1 MKKGVCVSAKT
12 QLNISETPITTTK
25 DDNNSP
31 VMGDLSSVCNNRMH
45 GCDDVASGLEFQVY
59 SQGVYA
65 GVCVSA
71 KTQLNISETPIT
83 TTKDDNNSPVICGE

>member
-25 DDNNSP
+25 DDNNY
-31 VMGDLSSVCNNRMH
+31 RMH

-65 GVCVSA
+65 GV
-71 KTQLNISETPIT
+71 
-83 TTKDDNNSPVICGE
+83 G